1 MRINGNE
8 LSDED
13 QHELNQ
19 ITCKSNDVQKT
30 LENYR
35 KEWKS
40 HTIRVKDYKDKKNMG
55 IF

>member
-1 MRINGNE
+1 MRKNGNE

-19 ITCKSNDVQKT
+19 ITCKNNDVQKT
-30 LENYR
+30 LEKYR
-35 KEWKS
+35 KENKS
-40 HTIRVKDYKDKKNMG
+40 HTNRIKAHNDKKNMG